1 MEQSAMMIYGIS
13 QSSGVERQLHF
24 ELVREGIILL
34 ISDLKDEVKR
44 SRILVNPESLL
55 NAVMERTSGAITI
68 EGKSPSLGSKRF
80 IDMEI
85 RRNEV
90 LLKLHSDAEKD
101 CDVAVGLDD
110 FQDALEK
117 AIG

>member
-1 MEQSAMMIYGIS
+1 MMIYGVS

-24 ELVREGIILL
+24 EPVREGVILL
-34 ISDLKDEVKR
+34 ISDHVGDVKR
-44 SRILVNPESLL
+44 GRILVQPDNLL
-55 NAVMERTSGAITI
+55 AAVMQPTPGGVTI
-68 EGKSPSLGSKRF
+68 EGKSPSLGSKRL
-80 IDMEI
+80 IDLEI

-90 LLKLHSDAEKD
+90 LIKIRADSESDS
-101 CDVAVGLDD
+101 DVAVGLDD

>member
-1 MEQSAMMIYGIS
+1 MESSLMMIYGVS

-24 ELVREGIILL
+24 EPVREGVILL
-34 ISDLKDEVKR
+34 ISDHKKDVKR
-44 SRILVNPESLL
+44 GRILVKPDSLL
-55 NAVMERTSGAITI
+55 AAIMQPTPGGVSI
-68 EGKSPSLGSKRF
+68 EGKSPSLGTQRF
-80 IDMEI
+80 IDLEI

-90 LLKLHSDAEKD
+90 LIKIRAESEAD
-101 CDVAVGLDD
+101 SDVAVGLDD